1 MGLLSWILDR
11 KWNRDEDID
20 ESWEELAEE
29 WEELNIHNKEERR
42 EYLEECLNQMGDA
55 TKEIEHLAGEYN
67 LVTTYLTDMEQIE
80 QLPDTEYE
88 KLKGI
93 CSRLMLLGEERTSF
107 IERKSK
113 MSDEEY
119 KAMLRREEEVEEGI
133 RKIEEAE
140 HYRTLVKQD
149 LRRLD
154 GEKNAYRYR
163 RNDLENELANLKG
176 MTGIIIG
183 AIIFCFILLLILQLA
198 LEFDTKWGYML
209 AGAMAAIVITVIY
222 FRYTDTARE
231 LTRVYMSLNRLV
243 QLHNTVKIRYVNNT
257 SLLEYLYMKYEV
269 ESGAQLKKRWDKYLE
284 EKAERIK
291 YRKAE
296 MELDMYEEELLAF
309 LARFNL
315 KYPKRWLN
323 QVAAIIEPREMV
335 EIRHDLIVRRQAL
348 RKRMDYNKDIAMKAK
363 EEIMDLAKS
372 YPQYAVEI
380 QKLVD
385 RYEKMY

>member
-1 MGLLSWILDR
+1 MGLLDWILGK

-20 ESWEELAEE
+20 ESWEEIAGE
-29 WEELNIHNKEERR
+29 WEELDIHNKEERR
-42 EYLEECLNQMGDA
+42 EYLEECLKQMGDA

-93 CSRLMLLGEERTSF
+93 CSKLMLLGEERTSF

-113 MSDEEY
+113 MGDEEY
-119 KAMLRREEEVEEGI
+119 KAMRRREEEVEEGI

-140 HYRTLVKQD
+140 NYRTLVKQD

-163 RNDLENELANLKG
+163 RKDLENELTNLKG

-198 LEFDTKWGYML
+198 LGFDTKWGYML
-209 AGAMAAIVITVIY
+209 AGAVAAIVITVIY
-222 FRYTDTARE
+222 FKYTDTARE
-231 LTRVYMSLNRLV
+231 LTKVHMSLNRLV

-257 SLLEYLYMKYEV
+257 SLLEYLYMKYGV
-269 ESGAQLKKRWDKYLE
+269 ESGDQLKKRWEKYLE

-296 MELDMYEEELLAF
+296 MELDMYEEELLGF
-309 LARFNL
+309 LTRFSL

-348 RKRMDYNKDIAMKAK
+348 RKRMDYNKNIAMKAK